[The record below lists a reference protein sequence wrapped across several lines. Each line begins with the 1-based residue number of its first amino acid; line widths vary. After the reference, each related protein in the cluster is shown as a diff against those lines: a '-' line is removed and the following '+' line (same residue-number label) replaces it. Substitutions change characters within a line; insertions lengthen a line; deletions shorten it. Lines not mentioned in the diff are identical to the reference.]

1 MPFFGSTGRQFSMR
15 RFTDFIIIGTSLALG
30 VPYALGGHIWVLF
43 ASASVGFFWLLQSRQ
58 NAELGLNLCFLFLA
72 GVCAAGTFI
81 DHSPIWILTNMVLL
95 LVTWNLDHFCRDRN
109 LFPADMEDG
118 ESIKNI
124 FLHRLKRLGVASAL
138 GWGLGLAA
146 LEIRVT
152 INFSTALV
160 LASILVIS
168 LAMFIRLLRRDDH
181 REDSSSLM
189 GP

>member
-1 MPFFGSTGRQFSMR
+1 MR

-138 GWGLGLAA
+138 GWGLGLAV